1 MLIAMADLDNH
12 WSLSNSGRDELLVW
26 LEPWAD
32 EFAVPTRSTVVM
44 RPSSGH
50 TLGEIE
56 WTPDHLIVWANA
68 PTVEVFIDGV
78 LQHSGSATIPVPEGL
93 TKGMLGIVFA
103 GHPAARLGGAHANV
117 NERVSLWGRLKHR
130 LRW

>member
-68 PTVEVFIDGV
+68 PTVEV
-78 LQHSGSATIPVPEGL
+78 SL
-93 TKGMLGIVFA
+93 TACSNILG
-103 GHPAARLGGAHANV
+103 RQQ
-117 NERVSLWGRLKHR
+117 SLFLKV
-130 LRW
+130 